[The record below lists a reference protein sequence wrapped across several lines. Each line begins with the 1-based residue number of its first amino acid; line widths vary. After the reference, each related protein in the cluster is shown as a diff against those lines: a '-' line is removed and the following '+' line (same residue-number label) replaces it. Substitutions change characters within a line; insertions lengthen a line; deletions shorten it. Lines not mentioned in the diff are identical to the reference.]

1 MAEFKSWSS
10 YRDFAH
16 GIRRQRRYIRSKEDE
31 EFLHE
36 VLRTS
41 RARVRR
47 MPKGFSLWR
56 AQLDHG
62 LRKAYQDGK
71 YMGELE
77 CALTPERMKPLSER
91 AKEGRA
97 NPKGI
102 PVLYLST
109 RAETAMSEVRPWI
122 GLLVSCAVFETTR
135 ELRLV
140 DLSVT
145 DGDGFTFYF
154 EQPDATKKE
163 EAVWADIDA
172 AFSEPV
178 TSQDDTADYGPTQVI
193 SEWFRTNGFDGVA
206 YKSAFGKDGYNVA
219 LFNLEDARLKS
230 CTLHAVRAAHFQF
243 DQIDNPYWVEDD
255 GTIKTMTIEVLGP
268 ADPSPNK

>member
-1 MAEFKSWSS
+1 LEKVMAEFKSWSS

-16 GIRRQRRYIRSKEDE
+16 GIRRQR
-31 EFLHE
+31 
-36 VLRTS
+36 
-41 RARVRR
+41 
-47 MPKGFSLWR
+47 
-56 AQLDHG
+56 
-62 LRKAYQDGK
+62 
-71 YMGELE
+71 
-77 CALTPERMKPLSER
+77 
-91 AKEGRA
+91 RA

-193 SEWFRTNGFDGVA
+193 SEWFRTNGFDG
-206 YKSAFGKDGYNVA
+206 
-219 LFNLEDARLKS
+219 AR
-230 CTLHAVRAAHFQF
+230 AHLAKMAITSHFS
-243 DQIDNPYWVEDD
+243 ILRMR
-255 GTIKTMTIEVLGP
+255 G
-268 ADPSPNK
+268 